1 MWSPEAWSLCSRS
14 CGGGGRN
21 FHIFFEGICVF
32 VEEVERFLIGKPF
45 LGIFYLRLRVFGD
58 LKTFAGEQ
66 RRRLACTI
74 KLTERNVTQE
84 VVP

>member
-1 MWSPEAWSLCSRS
+1 MEEV
-14 CGGGGRN
+14 GG
-21 FHIFFEGICVF
+21 IFIYFVEGICVF
-32 VEEVERFLIGKPF
+32 VEEVERFFAIFRLKISF
-45 LGIFYLRLRVFGD
+45 LGIFYLRLRVCGD